1 MTNDPIHPAVSDL
14 IAMALTEDIGSGDT
28 TTELLIDQQQPG
40 RAVIIARQD
49 MVCCGLDIVVQVFGR
64 VNPDVSL
71 RRIVEEGEN
80 VTSGSIMAELRG
92 PFRALLTGER
102 VALNFLQ
109 RLSGIATL
117 THSFADAIS
126 HTDATL
132 LDTRKTTP
140 GWRIL
145 EKKAVLCGGGSNHR
159 MGLFDQILIKENHI
173 AACGGI
179 SQALEKTRAQ
189 GQPHMKIEI
198 EVRSLDEFQQA
209 LDCTPDMIMLDNM
222 SCDDMRRAV
231 ALNKNRVLLEA
242 SGNVSEKTIVEIA
255 ETGVDFISVGAL
267 THSAPAADI
276 SMLIEPA

>member
-1 MTNDPIHPAVSDL
+1 
-14 IAMALTEDIGSGDT
+14 
-28 TTELLIDQQQPG
+28 
-40 RAVIIARQD
+40 
-49 MVCCGLDIVVQVFGR
+49 MVCCGLDIVAQVFDR
-64 VNPDVSL
+64 VNPDVKVN
-71 RRIVEEGEN
+71 RFVEEGESIS
-80 VTSGSIMAELRG
+80 SGSTIAELRG
-92 PFRALLTGER
+92 PFHALLTGER

-117 THSFADAIS
+117 TRSFSDAIS
-126 HTDATL
+126 HTSATL

-140 GWRIL
+140 GWRSL
-145 EKKAVLCGGGSNHR
+145 EKNAVLCGGGSNHR

-173 AACGGI
+173 VACGGI
-179 SQALEKTRAQ
+179 RQALEKTRAQ

-198 EVRSLDEFQQA
+198 EVRSLNEFEQA

-231 ALNKNRVLLEA
+231 ELNKNRVLLEA
-242 SGNVSEKTIVEIA
+242 SGNVSDKTITEIA